1 MRRSFRS
8 SSNGTS
14 KSNPHFPNEPLVHKT
29 LWNYGRLKKLDAG
42 CKKAAVICVKL
53 RKDILDPRCG
63 KQVRR
68 FPRLWNLP
76 LMQADGSRLPFWF
89 GELMQD
95 KRITSIFGFFFFF
108 KHRHLRRKK
117 LILLLGTSC
126 PLITEYSL
134 SPLVNGS
141 AYAVPDSPNVAKP
154 KQPKKSDEAQMTCD
168 RRDFLPISRFSF
180 WCQQNWWKNYL
191 RGINNHS

>member
-14 KSNPHFPNEPLVHKT
+14 KSKPRFSNEPLVHKT

-53 RKDILDPRCG
+53 RKDIFDPRCG

-76 LMQADGSRLPFWF
+76 LMHTDVSRLPFWF

-95 KRITSIFGFFFFF
+95 KRITSIFVFSF
-108 KHRHLRRKK
+108 LSIDICAEKK
-117 LILLLGTSC
+117 LILLLSTSC
-126 PLITEYSL
+126 PLIRVFFKSARKRLGLCSPRFSQRGKTEAAQKIGWS
-134 SPLVNGS
+134 
-141 AYAVPDSPNVAKP
+141 PDSLRSTRFLANFLLLFLVPTKP
-154 KQPKKSDEAQMTCD
+154 VKKIFA
-168 RRDFLPISRFSF
+168 
-180 WCQQNWWKNYL
+180 W
-191 RGINNHS
+191 H